1 MIKQT
6 HKHFLKEIIIY
17 KIWIIKNYNF
27 CQIERKKKVKIFKKK
42 IIFFINFNKN
52 SKYFIKI

>member
-1 MIKQT
+1 MIKKT

-17 KIWIIKNYNF
+17 KIWIMKNYNF
-27 CQIERKKKVKIFKKK
+27 CQIERKKKVNIFKKK

-52 SKYFIKI
+52 SIYFIKI